1 MTLLSHPAGSFR
13 IDVIDGVDVLEQA
26 EGWRPRTDSDL
37 LAAQL
42 RGLDAWHRAH
52 RPPQPS
58 DAGLSREARL
68 DEVRRRDVRQREATA
83 LQERATAALRDGFA
97 FGVGAVPR
105 AVVAHR
111 NAWLR
116 EKICTE
122 FRDLGVETA
131 ACTDDGAEASAA
143 VVLEQPDLVFVEDL
157 LPTVSGLELIARTR
171 EWAPDAFIGVH
182 ALGQE
187 GMSPLL
193 DAGARA
199 TFSRR
204 IPPADIA
211 KELVDCLH
219 GRRSVLTLV

>member
-1 MTLLSHPAGSFR
+1 MTLLIHPSGSLHLDVMDDDERENAG
-13 IDVIDGVDVLEQA
+13 
-26 EGWRPRTDSDL
+26 GWRPRSDADL

-52 RPPQPS
+52 RLPPS
-58 DAGLSREARL
+58 AGGLSREARL
-68 DEVRRRDVRQREATA
+68 DEARLRDVREREATA
-83 LQERATAALRDGFA
+83 LHERAAAALRDGFA
-97 FGVGAVPR
+97 FGAGAVPR

-116 EKICTE
+116 EKVRTALQHL
-122 FRDLGVETA
+122 DVETV

-143 VVLEQPDLVFVEDL
+143 IVLEQPDLVFVEDH
-157 LPTVSGLELIARTR
+157 LPTVSGVELIARTR
-171 EWAPDAFIGVH
+171 QWAPDAFTGAH

-211 KELVDCLH
+211 RELVACLH
-219 GRRSVLTLV
+219 GRRSVLTVV

>member
-1 MTLLSHPAGSFR
+1 MTLLIRPSGSFR
-13 IDVIDGVDVLEQA
+13 VDVIDGGDEHEHA
-26 EGWRPRTDSDL
+26 DGWRPRTDADL

-42 RGLDAWHRAH
+42 RGLDAWHREH

-58 DAGLSREARL
+58 DGGVSREARL
-68 DEVRRRDVRQREATA
+68 DEARRRDVRERESAT
-83 LQERATAALRDGFA
+83 LHERAAAALRDGFA
-97 FGVGAVPR
+97 FGAGAVPR

-116 EKICTE
+116 EKVCTG
-122 FRDLGVETA
+122 FRDLGVETV

-143 VVLEQPDLVFVEDL
+143 IVLEQPDLVFVEDL
-157 LPTVSGLELIARTR
+157 LPTVSGVELIARTR
-171 EWAPDAFIGVH
+171 HWAPDAFIGAH

>member
-1 MTLLSHPAGSFR
+1 MTLLIHPSGSLH
-13 IDVIDGVDVLEQA
+13 VDVVDDDDERENA
-26 EGWRPRTDSDL
+26 GGWRPRSDADL

-42 RGLDAWHRAH
+42 RGLDAWHHAH
-52 RPPQPS
+52 RLPPPS
-58 DAGLSREARL
+58 AAGLSREARL
-68 DEVRRRDVRQREATA
+68 DEARLRDVREREATA
-83 LQERATAALRDGFA
+83 LHERAAAALRDGFA
-97 FGVGAVPR
+97 FGAGAVPR

-116 EKICTE
+116 DKVCTG
-122 FRDLGVETA
+122 FRDLGVETV

-143 VVLEQPDLVFVEDL
+143 IVLEQPDLVFVEDH
-157 LPTVSGLELIARTR
+157 LPTVSGVELIARTR
-171 EWAPDAFIGVH
+171 QWAPGAFTGAH

-211 KELVDCLH
+211 MELVACLH
-219 GRRSVLTLV
+219 GRRSVLTVV